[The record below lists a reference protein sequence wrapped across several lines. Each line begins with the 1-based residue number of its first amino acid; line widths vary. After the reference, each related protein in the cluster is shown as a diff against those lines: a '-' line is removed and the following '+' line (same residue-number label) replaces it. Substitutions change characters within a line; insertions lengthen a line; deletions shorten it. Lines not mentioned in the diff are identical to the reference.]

1 MDKQDVKKLIMSSQ
15 EEEFFFTGGITEEL
29 VQEIEKE
36 LNVKLSESYK
46 WFLSHYG
53 YGGIDGVLI
62 QDVELDELLE
72 VVDTTRSLREYGLLR
87 NLVVIENMDEYVYG
101 LDAAQMNNN
110 ECPIVNWD
118 QSTGIGKKQY
128 NNLYSYLYD
137 RFNDAVENL

>member
-1 MDKQDVKKLIMSSQ
+1 MDKQDIKKLIMSH
-15 EEEFFFTGGITEEL
+15 EEEFFFTGGIKEEL

-53 YGGIDGVLI
+53 YGGINGVLI
-62 QDVELDELLE
+62 QGVGLDKSLE
-72 VVDTTRSLREYGLLR
+72 VVDITRSLREYGLPR
-87 NLVVIENMDEYVYG
+87 NLVVIENVDEYVYC
-101 LDAAQMNNN
+101 LDTAQMNNN
-110 ECPIVNWD
+110 ECPIVDWD